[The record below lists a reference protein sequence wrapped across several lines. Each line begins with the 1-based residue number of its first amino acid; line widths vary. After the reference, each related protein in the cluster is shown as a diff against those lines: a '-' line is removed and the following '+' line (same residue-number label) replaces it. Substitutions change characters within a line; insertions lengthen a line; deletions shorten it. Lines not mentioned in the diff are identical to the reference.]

1 MNARSTQM
9 LALRLPEC
17 EVKPVTERAWE
28 LRVTRSKLVR
38 VALARLA
45 DLTDADLREAIGRIP
60 DGRFRRRPSD
70 R

>member
-9 LALRLPEC
+9 LALRLPES
-17 EVKPVTERAWE
+17 EVESVTDRAWE
-28 LRVTRSKLVR
+28 MRVTRSKLVR
-38 VALARLA
+38 VALARLD
-45 DLTDADLREAIGRIP
+45 DLTDDDLREAIARIP